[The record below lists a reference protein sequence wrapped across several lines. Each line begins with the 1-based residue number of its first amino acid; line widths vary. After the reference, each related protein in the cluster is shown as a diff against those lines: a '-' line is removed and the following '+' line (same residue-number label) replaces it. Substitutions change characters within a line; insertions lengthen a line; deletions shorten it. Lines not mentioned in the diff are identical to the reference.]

1 MGRIRVTDLVSLM
14 GDSLFETRAQAARRL
29 KYGVDKKKTEKMQVG
44 IDIEKAIAI
53 TYISNKKIENYS
65 YNLSL
70 LYNLSS
76 EWQISGRC
84 DLWAPKDNL
93 VAEFKFTFGEIK
105 YLIPQ
110 YKTQL
115 ELYALLLSKK
125 FGLDSIHGDLF
136 FLSPS
141 GFELYEYEFSDF
153 DGVLSRIEWALDY
166 LEKYD
171 LEKDKGEGLDG
182 EYKEIFRKIKALRAE
197 KKKIEDELR
206 GLEDL
211 AKGLPPGSYDC
222 DDFRVSIFESKSRR
236 LDTSLLKDLPDSY
249 YKEVI
254 YKQIKFYE

>member
-1 MGRIRVTDLVSLM
+1 MERIRVTDLVSLI

-29 KYGVDKKKTEKMQVG
+29 KYGFEKKKIEKMQVG
-44 IDIEKAIAI
+44 LDIEKAIAI

-65 YNLSL
+65 YNLPL
-70 LYNLSS
+70 LYDLDSK
-76 EWQISGRC
+76 WQISGRC
-84 DLWAPKDNL
+84 DLWVPDSNL
-93 VAEFKFTFGEIK
+93 VAEFKFTFGEVK

-115 ELYALLLSKK
+115 EIYALLLSKK
-125 FGLDSIHGDLF
+125 FGLESVRGDLF

-153 DGVLSRIEWALDY
+153 DSVLSRINWALDY
-166 LEKYD
+166 LERYD
-171 LEKDKGEGLDG
+171 LEKDKGEGLNN
-182 EYKEIFRKIKALRAE
+182 EYKEVFQKIKTLRAE
-197 KKKIEDELR
+197 KKKIEDELK
-206 GLEDL
+206 GLEDM
-211 AKGLPPGSYDC
+211 AKALPPGSYDC